1 MAAILFR
8 CLSRFRLYKADGV
21 RFLSGFDSIRFLY
34 VDNRAKGEGEV
45 CEKSFKVGSLV
56 SDWEFSS
63 VEDMLMRL
71 GRLCSFPFD
80 TRLDSEIT
88 LFLFCSMNFDTK
100 VCRLPVTELGVTG
113 VDEVGE
119 SRVDSELIDATS
131 GLDIGSF
138 GKGGCLK

>member
-80 TRLDSEIT
+80 TRLDSEII

-100 VCRLPVTELGVTG
+100 VCRVPVSEHGVTG
-113 VDEVGE
+113 VEEGGE
-119 SRVDSELIDATS
+119 SIVDSELIDATS
-131 GLDIGSF
+131 GLHIGWF
-138 GKGGCLK
+138 EKGGCLK